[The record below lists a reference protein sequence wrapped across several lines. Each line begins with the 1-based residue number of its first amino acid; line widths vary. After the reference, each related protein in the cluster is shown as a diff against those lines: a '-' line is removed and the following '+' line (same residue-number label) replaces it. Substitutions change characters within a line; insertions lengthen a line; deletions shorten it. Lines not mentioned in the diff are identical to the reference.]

1 MADFDDSNDEDVRS
15 VCWKEWVL
23 ENHTHPWKRIAFSR
37 IDGMSDHI
45 RLCGEGFQGLEDPMP
60 SVRLDLPTYG
70 EWSMDLDSDREN
82 GACRA
87 VSVPWA
93 REIWAELLKSGWH
106 RAETP
111 HS

>member
-23 ENHTHPWKRIAFSR
+23 EYPNHPWKRISFSR
-37 IDGMSDHI
+37 IDGMDTSGEHI

-60 SVRLDLPTYG
+60 FVQLNLPTYG
-70 EWSMDLDSDREN
+70 EWSMPLDSDRED

-87 VSVPWA
+87 VSIEWA
-93 REIWAELLKSGWH
+93 REIWAELLKSGWC
-106 RAETP
+106 R
-111 HS
+111 S